1 MSEAGTPR
9 GEAAVDAARLTSYA
23 LELFNRA
30 RLTGDVE
37 LLERAVTG
45 FRRVRNATPPGD
57 LNYEIAVANLANA
70 QVAQFERTGD
80 SGILDEVLTL
90 LSRPFKSKDRE
101 AGRLSVRGWA
111 LQRQAERSTD
121 AATIKK
127 AVAARRRAL
136 NLTGKSSPAY
146 PDRLSDL
153 GLALALQYSMT
164 GNATDLEQ
172 AVGYHEAAL
181 ARSADGDPGL
191 APRLSNLGTALMQQ
205 AALTGNIAI
214 LRRAVEIHRRAVE
227 AASADDSVKGM
238 FLSNLGGALQR
249 EYEEDGSRA
258 ALDDAIKHHREAV
271 ALTPEGDVELTRRLT
286 NLAAALMALYERTGE
301 QEVLD
306 EVVRNYRLAVA
317 SVAGQPAYRARYLYG
332 LAGALFRQAE
342 GSGDLAGFDEVL
354 DLLREV
360 LDLTPDSHPNKPN
373 RLAALGSVT
382 FARFREDPAHLS
394 QLDDA
399 IAALREGLRLVPD
412 GHTER
417 GRILSTLGA
426 LLDGR
431 FEQMNDAGVL
441 HEAATFHREALAA
454 TPAGHSERGRR
465 LSNLVI
471 SLIHQSRV
479 TGDDS
484 VLDEALLRCQ
494 EALESMPPG
503 DSGRA
508 QALQALGAVYAG
520 RYDLTGDRGA
530 LDTGISAFREATDDG
545 TAPARIRIQAG
556 MDGGHLAASAGMTD
570 DALCA
575 FASAVRL
582 VDEAAWTGLDRDD
595 QERLLGRMTG
605 LPMDAAAM
613 AITAGRLEYAVELL
627 EQGRGVLL
635 IRQLEANAQQAAL
648 RELAPELAEQL
659 TWVQRALDL
668 PASGDPVGGDELE
681 GRSAEQGVARQ
692 RTALAR
698 QRDSLF
704 QQIRARPNL
713 QDLVTPPPFSRLAAA
728 AARGPV
734 VIVNISSYRCDA
746 LIISGSTVQ
755 LVPLPGMSA
764 STVTEQAEKL
774 LEAVDN
780 AVQGLTPVLEWIWD
794 QIVSPVFS
802 HLGLASPLASDQ
814 QVPHI
819 WWCPTGVSTFL
830 PLHAAGRYRGGAPS
844 PDTALSMAVSSYTP
858 TLRTLIQLRER
869 QAGPISPA
877 AGPLIVA
884 MPQTPGATDLPGA
897 ETEASDLAG
906 RFSDSTRLSGPSAT
920 HAAVTEAMEK
930 HLWAHFACHG
940 VQELLAPSRG
950 RLRLH
955 DEPLTIPQLMALRL
969 NSPSFAFLS
978 ACETYRSGIVIPD
991 EGITL
996 ASALQLAGY
1005 QHVIATLWQ
1014 IGITASDIAR
1024 HVYDQILTQT
1034 DGTTDLDA
1042 DDAAA
1047 ALRTAILTLLAES
1060 PGVPPLYWAA
1070 YIHTGP

>member
-1 MSEAGTPR
+1 M
-9 GEAAVDAARLTSYA
+9 TSYV
-23 LELFNRA
+23 LELMEQA
-30 RLTGDVE
+30 RRTGDVE
-37 LLERAVTG
+37 LLEQAVTEL
-45 FRRVRNATPPGD
+45 RRVQVAIPPGD
-57 LNYEIAVANLANA
+57 LNHEIAVANLANA
-70 QVAQFERTGD
+70 LVTQFERTGEP
-80 SGILDEVLTL
+80 GILDEVITL

-111 LQRQAERSTD
+111 LQRQAERSED

-136 NLTGKSSPAY
+136 NLTGKANPAY

-164 GNATDLEQ
+164 SNATYLEQ
-172 AVGYHEAAL
+172 AVGYNEAAV
-181 ARSADGDPGL
+181 ARSADGDPEL
-191 APRLSNLGTALMQQ
+191 APRLSRLGIALMQQ

-214 LRRAVEIHRRAVE
+214 LRRAVKIQRRAVE
-227 AASADDSVKGM
+227 AASVDDSVKGM

-249 EYEEDGSRA
+249 KYEEDGSRA
-258 ALDDAIKHHREAV
+258 ALDEAIKRHREAV

-286 NLAAALMALYERTGE
+286 NLAASLMALYERTGE
-301 QEVLD
+301 QEILD

-317 SVAGQPAYRARYLYG
+317 SAAGQPAYRARYLYG

-342 GSGDLAGFDEVL
+342 SSGDLAGFDEVL

-360 LDLTPDSHPNKPN
+360 LDLTPDGHPNKPN
-373 RLAALGSVT
+373 RLAALGSAT
-382 FARFREDPAHLS
+382 FAQFREDPANLS

-412 GHTER
+412 GHTEQ

-431 FEQMNDAGVL
+431 FEQTNDARIQQ
-441 HEAATFHREALAA
+441 EAATFHREALAA

-465 LSNLVI
+465 LSNLVV
-471 SLIHQSRV
+471 SLIYQSRV
-479 TGDDS
+479 TGDGS

-508 QALQALGAVYAG
+508 QALQALGAVHAG
-520 RYDLTGDRGA
+520 RYDLTGDHDA
-530 LDTGISAFREATDDG
+530 LDRGISAFCEAADDG

-556 MDGGHLAASAGMTD
+556 IDGGHLAASAGMTD
-570 DALCA
+570 DALNA

-582 VDEAAWTGLDRDD
+582 VDEAAWAGLGRDD
-595 QERLLGRMTG
+595 QERLLGRLTG

-635 IRQLEANAQQAAL
+635 IRQLEAYAQQAAL
-648 RELAPELAEQL
+648 WELAPELAEQL
-659 TWVQRALDL
+659 TWVQHALDL
-668 PASGDPVGGDELE
+668 PGSRDPIGGDEPDGPPAE
-681 GRSAEQGVARQ
+681 ESAVSQ

-698 QRDSLF
+698 QRDSLI
-704 QQIRARPNL
+704 QQIRARPDL
-713 QDLVTPPPFSRLAAA
+713 QELVTPPPFSRLATA

-746 LIISGSTVQ
+746 LIISGGTVQ
-755 LVPLPGMSA
+755 LVPFPGLSV
-764 STVTEQAEKL
+764 STVTEQTEKL

-780 AVQGLTPVLEWIWD
+780 AEQGLTPVLEWIWE

-802 HLGLASPLASDQ
+802 DLDLVSPLASDQ
-814 QVPHI
+814 QVPRI
-819 WWCPTGVSTFL
+819 WWCPTGIATFL
-830 PLHAAGRYRGGAPS
+830 PLHAAGRYRAGAPS
-844 PDTALSMAVSSYTP
+844 PDTALNMAASSYTP
-858 TLRTLIQLRER
+858 SLRTLIQLMER
-869 QAGPISPA
+869 QAGPISPT

-884 MPQTPGATDLPGA
+884 MPHTYGAADLPGA
-897 ETEASDLAG
+897 ETEANDLAS
-906 RFSDSTRLSGPSAT
+906 RFDNNTFLSGPSAT
-920 HAAVTEAMEK
+920 HAAVTEAMGK
-930 HLWAHFACHG
+930 HPWAHFACHG
-940 VQELLAPSRG
+940 VQNLLAPSRG
-950 RLRLH
+950 RLLLH
-955 DEPLTIPQLMALRL
+955 DGPLTIPQLMALRL
-969 NSPSFAFLS
+969 NSPSFVFLS
-978 ACETYRSGIVIPD
+978 ACETYRGGTVVPD

-1014 IGITASDIAR
+1014 IGITASDVAR

-1034 DGTTDLDA
+1034 GGTTELDA
-1042 DDAAA
+1042 DAAA
-1047 ALRTAILTLLAES
+1047 VALRTAILTLLAES
-1060 PGVPPLYWAA
+1060 PGIPPLYWAA